1 MMAQLKFN
9 HTTVGCEIKHD
20 RINVNQGNF
29 NFQFVMQRLSQP
41 QAHQL
46 KDVKATP
53 KPGSNKQER
62 GFVKVGRK
70 ANGKR
75 KQEWG
80 VKGQEGGQEWV

>member
-1 MMAQLKFN
+1 MQIR
-9 HTTVGCEIKHD
+9 EICKEETQH
-20 RINVNQGNF
+20 
-29 NFQFVMQRLSQP
+29 SQP

-70 ANGKR
+70 AKGKR
-75 KQEWG
+75 EREKG
-80 VKGQEGGQEWV
+80 VKGKEGGQERF